1 MHAYIQN
8 TSERFRYRKGGKK
21 IISLANLS
29 TFPRFLLF
37 DRVILFYNKGS
48 NEIEGKCQKIKKYMH
63 PIKDALKDSIRFV
76 GRIDQDDRECF
87 RHHSMLLEHL
97 SGQLLQMFDSSRRYE
112 FIIYFRTDEEA
123 ATNVFSSILQIFQI
137 RRCSN
142 LEIQFC
148 DLQQPMQFPV
158 EAISSW
164 LNRQVDAGME
174 VSGEIFLR
182 IFVTRIQNAV
192 GICDYLETVRFKL
205 YCKPFKSN
213 L

>member
-97 SGQLLQMFDSSRRYE
+97 RVLGLVDTIGIEYRVSKKYRDFSGIGIDP
-112 FIIYFRTDEEA
+112 
-123 ATNVFSSILQIFQI
+123 SIG
-137 RRCSN
+137 
-142 LEIQFC
+142 
-148 DLQQPMQFPV
+148 V
-158 EAISSW
+158 
-164 LNRQVDAGME
+164 
-174 VSGEIFLR
+174 
-182 IFVTRIQNAV
+182 
-192 GICDYLETVRFKL
+192 
-205 YCKPFKSN
+205 
-213 L
+213 